1 MERTG
6 SQLEHSG
13 GGREHTAATSLW
25 TNTSARW
32 KGSAKKESELD
43 AVWNEV
49 TSMQQP
55 AAPSSGTRR
64 KRDVKEE
71 SWYKKQQEDVDVG
84 RLRLQDGELWATL
97 MFHSCT
103 LTHILTGIN
112 AGPVS
117 CSTTHQTVST
127 LLTLQQ
133 QHSCRFTHVK
143 KSKHHHLVTIEPR
156 HWDLFIS
163 FYWTQTFLPVYL
175 NLFTYLFM
183 YLFIDGWCA
192 VQFLCVYTMN
202 YYCTYC
208 WAPVVYCLFSIFTNS
223 SYKTITKILYLYIIS
238 YIIWEH
244 VTNSSAV

>member
-13 GGREHTAATSLW
+13 GGRERTAATSLW

-32 KGSAKKESELD
+32 KGSAKKESELN
-43 AVWNEV
+43 AVWNKV

-55 AAPSSGTRR
+55 TAPSSGTRR

-71 SWYKKQQEDVDVG
+71 SWYKKQQEDVDVR
-84 RLRLQDGELWATL
+84 RLHLQDRKLWATL

-103 LTHILTGIN
+103 LTHILAGIN
-112 AGPVS
+112 TGPVS

-143 KSKHHHLVTIEPR
+143 KSKHHHLVTIEAR
-156 HWDLFIS
+156 HWFIYQFLLNTNLSPCLSEPNKFVDSHNNGCQVIALSWCRCRLTSLELS
-163 FYWTQTFLPVYL
+163 FYF
-175 NLFTYLFM
+175 
-183 YLFIDGWCA
+183 CHS
-192 VQFLCVYTMN
+192 
-202 YYCTYC
+202 
-208 WAPVVYCLFSIFTNS
+208 CLLVSKS
-223 SYKTITKILYLYIIS
+223 K
-238 YIIWEH
+238 
-244 VTNSSAV
+244 